1 MLRVTCGSEGANQA
15 PALLIYYGVEVTVN
29 VGLDE
34 HWRRTSTQP
43 PKLPISP
50 LKALV
55 DTGARQCYIDLALA
69 ERLSLP
75 LVDRRPG
82 TSVIGS
88 TMVDYFLAQ
97 IYVPSLRFAI
107 SGPFGALPLIAS
119 GLKFDALL
127 GRSFLQ
133 YVRLEYDGVTGTC
146 EIVRST

>member
-1 MLRVTCGSEGANQA
+1 PIRHLNT
-15 PALLIYYGVEVTVN
+15 LLA
-29 VGLDE
+29 
-34 HWRRTSTQP
+34 S
-43 PKLPISP
+43 S
-50 LKALV
+50 
-55 DTGARQCYIDLALA
+55 ARNCYLEFGLA

-75 LVDRRPG
+75 PVDRRPG

-88 TMVDYFLAQ
+88 TMLDYFLAQ

-119 GLKFDALL
+119 GLRFNALL